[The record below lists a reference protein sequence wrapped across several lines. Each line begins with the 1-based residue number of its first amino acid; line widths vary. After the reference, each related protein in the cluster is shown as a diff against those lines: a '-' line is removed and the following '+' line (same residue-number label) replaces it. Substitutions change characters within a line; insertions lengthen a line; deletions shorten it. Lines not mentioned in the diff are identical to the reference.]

1 MKFKTYLEQI
11 KGVEVYP
18 MVSLILFTVLFVA
31 IVMYAFTADK
41 ETMDENAR
49 IPL

>member
-18 MVSLILFTVLFVA
+18 MISLILFTVIFAAV
-31 IVMYAFTADK
+31 VVYAFTADK

-49 IPL
+49 LPL

>member
-18 MVSLILFTVLFVA
+18 LISLILFTIIFAAV
-31 IVMYAFTADK
+31 VMYAFTADK
-41 ETMDENAR
+41 KTMEENAR